1 MLSALVPRGQVEGL
15 RELAREH
22 DRSVSAEIRQALR
35 EHLVAQEASP
45 SSARPRARRCHLLVA
60 LGGTFGRRRMTA
72 AFSATTFM
80 PTQGPPARSDS
91 RAHARLSV
99 GLGTAAPLCE

>member
-35 EHLVAQEASP
+35 VHLGAQEGG
-45 SSARPRARRCHLLVA
+45 HLLPPS
-60 LGGTFGRRRMTA
+60 GTRPG
-72 AFSATTFM
+72 
-80 PTQGPPARSDS
+80 
-91 RAHARLSV
+91 
-99 GLGTAAPLCE
+99 AAPERTSTPRPDTLDDAA

>member
-35 EHLVAQEASP
+35 EHLGAQEVSP
-45 SSARPRARRCHLLVA
+45 PPPVPER
-60 LGGTFGRRRMTA
+60 G
-72 AFSATTFM
+72 ATTSSS
-80 PTQGPPARSDS
+80 RSGEHLDD
-91 RAHARLSV
+91 
-99 GLGTAAPLCE
+99 AA